1 MANKSEWK
9 IVVTYNT
16 DIPMKYCEY
25 TYFFTGTQ
33 KTLEKR
39 IWNHYE
45 NDYEDYGKAEAVEV
59 ELLKH

>member
-1 MANKSEWK
+1 MAIKSEWK
-9 IVVTYNT
+9 IIITYNT

-39 IWNHYE
+39 ILNHY
-45 NDYEDYGKAEAVEV
+45 NKDFEDYGKAEAVEV